1 MFGSRITVGA
11 ALRGSLATALVLLVP
26 RLARACTVCD
36 SELGQQVRAG
46 IFGEN
51 FWSTL
56 LAVAAPFPVL
66 LGAIAA
72 VQFGLFRPRKI
83 DR

>member
-1 MFGSRITVGA
+1 MCRLTILTV
-11 ALRGSLATALVLLVP
+11 LVFAP
-26 RLARACTVCD
+26 RLAAACTVCD

-46 IFGEN
+46 IFAEN

-56 LAVAAPFPVL
+56 LAIVAPFPLL

-72 VQFGLFRPRKI
+72 VQFVLFRPRQPGL
-83 DR
+83 